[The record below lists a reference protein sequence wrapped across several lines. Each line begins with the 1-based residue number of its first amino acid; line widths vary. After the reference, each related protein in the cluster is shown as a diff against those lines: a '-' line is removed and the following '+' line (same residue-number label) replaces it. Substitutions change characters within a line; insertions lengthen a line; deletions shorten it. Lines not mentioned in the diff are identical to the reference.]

1 MNTTHERKTNQNYP
15 QAPLQPITRETPT
28 ENDSHM
34 DISSETTTSSNTT
47 AINKL
52 KKDAK
57 SYNAPKI
64 TAIRI
69 EMENGIAAGS
79 ATAIPA
85 STNKPVDE
93 AWDSQNMTSDSP
105 IYW

>member
-1 MNTTHERKTNQNYP
+1 MNTTHERKANQNYP
-15 QAPLQPITRETPT
+15 QAPLRPVTRETQT
-28 ENDSHM
+28 ENHCHRV
-34 DISSETTTSSNTT
+34 ISSDTTTCANTT
-47 AINKL
+47 PINKV

-57 SYNAPKI
+57 NYTAPKI
-64 TAIRI
+64 TTIRI

-93 AWDSQNMTSDSP
+93 TWDNQNMTSDSP

>member
-1 MNTTHERKTNQNYP
+1 
-15 QAPLQPITRETPT
+15 
-28 ENDSHM
+28 
-34 DISSETTTSSNTT
+34 
-47 AINKL
+47 
-52 KKDAK
+52 
-57 SYNAPKI
+57 
-64 TAIRI
+64 
-69 EMENGIAAGS
+69 MENGIAAGS

>member
-34 DISSETTTSSNTT
+34 VISSETTTSSNTT

-52 KKDAK
+52 KKMQK
-57 SYNAPKI
+57 
-64 TAIRI
+64 AIMRQKLQLS
-69 EMENGIAAGS
+69 G
-79 ATAIPA
+79 
-85 STNKPVDE
+85 
-93 AWDSQNMTSDSP
+93 
-105 IYW
+105 